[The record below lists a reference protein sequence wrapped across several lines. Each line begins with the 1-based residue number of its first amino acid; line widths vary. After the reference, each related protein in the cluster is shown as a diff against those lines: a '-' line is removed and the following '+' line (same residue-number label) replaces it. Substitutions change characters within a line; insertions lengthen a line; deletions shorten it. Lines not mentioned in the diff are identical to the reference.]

1 MQKITD
7 NPSEP
12 CNIIDISLGLSR
24 LQKHEKPPTH
34 HEFLKC
40 QLLTFFIMSTF
51 LLLFK
56 NRQTVKIL
64 SSFLKDDF

>member
-34 HEFLKC
+34 HEFLSYVII
-40 QLLTFFIMSTF
+40 FYYVNISTF
-51 LLLFK
+51 VQK
-56 NRQTVKIL
+56 
-64 SSFLKDDF
+64 S